1 MKNNSVGLK
10 NDQQGE
16 NRKEIVTNRL
26 TYIGK
31 LGKYKISENLVEE
44 NAMTNEEILK
54 AAQSSQDDIG
64 EYEKVVVRKSLA
76 YGAAVGVAICTTMI
90 LVELLIV
97 KKIDFGKPALIFA
110 IAGYADFYEGLKC
123 KITKKKIKGI
133 VELVVAAFGILL
145 YVGAFFV

>member
-1 MKNNSVGLK
+1 MKNNLVGLK

-16 NRKEIVTNRL
+16 NRKEIITNRL

-31 LGKYKISENLVEE
+31 LGKYKISENLVKEI
-44 NAMTNEEILK
+44 AMTNEEILK

-76 YGAAVGVAICTTMI
+76 YGAAVGVAICTAMI

-97 KKIDFGKPALIFA
+97 KKIDFGKPALLFA

-133 VELVVAAFGILL
+133 VELIVAAFGILL
-145 YVGAFFV
+145 YVGAFLV